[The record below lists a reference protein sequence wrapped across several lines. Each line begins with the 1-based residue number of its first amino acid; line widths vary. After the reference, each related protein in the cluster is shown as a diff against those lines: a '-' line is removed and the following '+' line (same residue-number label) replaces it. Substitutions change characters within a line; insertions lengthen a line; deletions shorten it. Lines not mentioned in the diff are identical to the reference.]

1 MENIKWKK
9 SIYSIFLLMCW
20 FLILAID
27 FVYSKEFG
35 IEKKYLLVIVPTII
49 LLALQL
55 FVELNRWL
63 THLLFY
69 LIFGIIL
76 IQFYYL
82 LIAAWGYLFLGA
94 HFPISWFVAIILNC
108 LLAINRLEIY
118 YRFNKK
124 ISIRNTSSN
133 K

>member
-1 MENIKWKK
+1 MISSTLKK
-9 SIYSIFLLMCW
+9 RLSILLLISWLIFLVYDFYYSME
-20 FLILAID
+20 FNIEGKYFFILIPA
-27 FVYSKEFG
+27 FVVS
-35 IEKKYLLVIVPTII
+35 VI
-49 LLALQL
+49 QL
-55 FVELNRWL
+55 FVEFKQWL

-82 LIAAWGYLFLGA
+82 LIAAWGYLFLGT
-94 HFPISWFVAIILNC
+94 HFPISWFIAMILNC

-124 ISIRNTSSN
+124 QSTTNTSTN
-133 K
+133 E

>member
-1 MENIKWKK
+1 MISTTLKK
-9 SIYSIFLLMCW
+9 RLSILLLISWLIFVLYDFFYSIEFNIEGKY
-20 FLILAID
+20 FFILIPA
-27 FVYSKEFG
+27 FVVS
-35 IEKKYLLVIVPTII
+35 VI
-49 LLALQL
+49 QL
-55 FVELNRWL
+55 FVEFKQWL

-76 IQFYYL
+76 IQFYSL
-82 LIAAWGYLFLGA
+82 LIAAWGYLFLGT
-94 HFPISWFVAIILNC
+94 HFPISWFIAMILNC

-124 ISIRNTSSN
+124 GSIRNTSSN

>member
-1 MENIKWKK
+1 MEFNIEGKYFF
-9 SIYSIFLLMCW
+9 I
-20 FLILAID
+20 LIPA
-27 FVYSKEFG
+27 FVVS
-35 IEKKYLLVIVPTII
+35 VI
-49 LLALQL
+49 QL
-55 FVELNRWL
+55 FVEFKQWL

-82 LIAAWGYLFLGA
+82 LIAAWGYLFLGT
-94 HFPISWFVAIILNC
+94 HFPISWFIAMILNC

-124 ISIRNTSSN
+124 QSTTNTSTN
-133 K
+133 E